1 MTEQEQRILEG
12 SRLQMFIKSL
22 SIRAN
27 KFSKEI
33 GVSQGLVSQ
42 IVNGERSITRD
53 FVKKITRRYP
63 ELREN
68 WLLTGE
74 PPMLKGEEVVKKY
87 QIEDEGISLVNEPTM
102 EDVERLR
109 SAVVDKYAPTLTV
122 KQDLLL
128 RQACYKVMV
137 ENAGA
142 PWSALVVGAGVYL
155 RFIEA
160 YPQLQLPEGR
170 QVGSTESPGAPG

>member
-1 MTEQEQRILEG
+1 
-12 SRLQMFIKSL
+12 
-22 SIRAN
+22 
-27 KFSKEI
+27 
-33 GVSQGLVSQ
+33 
-42 IVNGERSITRD
+42 
-53 FVKKITRRYP
+53 
-63 ELREN
+63 
-68 WLLTGE
+68 
-74 PPMLKGEEVVKKY
+74 MLKGEEVVKKY

>member
-1 MTEQEQRILEG
+1 
-12 SRLQMFIKSL
+12 MFIKSL

-42 IVNGERSITRD
+42 IINGDRSITRD

-63 ELREN
+63 ELSEN
-68 WLLTGE
+68 WLFTGE

-87 QIEDEGISLVNEPTM
+87 QIDDEKINLENEPTI
-102 EDVERLR
+102 EDLERLR
-109 SAVVDKYAPTLTV
+109 ADVIDRYKPETPLTV
-122 KQDLLL
+122 KQDLAL

-142 PWSALVVGAGVYL
+142 PWSALVVGGGVYL

-170 QVGSTESPGAPG
+170 GEGTESPAGPG

>member
-63 ELREN
+63 ELNEN
-68 WLLTGE
+68 WLFTGNA
-74 PPMLKGEEVVKKY
+74 PMLKVDEVVKKY
-87 QIEDEGISLVNEPTM
+87 QIDDDVISVVNEPTM
-102 EDVERLR
+102 NDIERLR
-109 SAVVDKYAPTLTV
+109 SAVLDEYAPKLTV
-122 KQDLLL
+122 KQDLAL

-137 ENAGA
+137 DNAGA
-142 PWSALVVGAGVYL
+142 PWAALVVGAGVYL

-170 QVGSTESPGAPG
+170 QAEGTGSPGAHE